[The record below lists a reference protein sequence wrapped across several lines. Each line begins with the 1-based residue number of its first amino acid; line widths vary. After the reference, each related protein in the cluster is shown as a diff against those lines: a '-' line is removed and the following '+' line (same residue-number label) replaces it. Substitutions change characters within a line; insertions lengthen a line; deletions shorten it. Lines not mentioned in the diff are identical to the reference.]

1 MRKFLLVLI
10 ALVIGF
16 EAWMLSSVEEA
27 GRLPGDSAMA
37 AGVIGVFGVIAMA
50 VNLLILLPIYALL
63 RKRNDQSVL
72 VPTVALAIAI
82 MLPLTLL

>member
-1 MRKFLLVLI
+1 MRKILLVLI

-37 AGVIGVFGVIAMA
+37 AGVIGAAGIVAMA

-72 VPTVALAIAI
+72 VPTVALGIAI
-82 MLPLTLL
+82 VLPLKLM